1 MDVGLL
7 YLASNV
13 YGADSVISV
22 AAIQI
27 IVGLWVFLANKHWSF
42 GEKSPHGKQLVKF
55 ALLFG
60 WNYIFGLI
68 SMHIGNKIWGFDPVP
83 VRIVAIAMTTS
94 WNFLLYRY
102 WVYR

>member
-7 YLASNV
+7 YLGNNV
-13 YGADSVISV
+13 FGLDSVASV

-27 IVGLWVFLANKHWSF
+27 VVGLWVFLLNKHWSF

-55 ALLFG
+55 SLLFG
-60 WNYIFGLI
+60 WNYIFGIL
-68 SMHIGNKIWGFDPVP
+68 SMYMGNKIWGFDPIP
-83 VRIVAIAMTTS
+83 VRIIAIGLTTS